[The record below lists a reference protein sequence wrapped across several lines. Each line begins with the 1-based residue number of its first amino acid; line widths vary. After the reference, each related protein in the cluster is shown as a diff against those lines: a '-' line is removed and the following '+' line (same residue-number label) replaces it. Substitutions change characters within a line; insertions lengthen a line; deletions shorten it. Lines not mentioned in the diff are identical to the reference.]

1 MGEEKM
7 KLTIC
12 GEEKEYEKGTQFV
25 QIAEEY
31 QERYADDIVL
41 VSVNNRLREL
51 HKKVKKAGELTFITT
66 KDVIGRKTYRRSV
79 TLLMQKALY
88 NILGKEKSAVYVSHC
103 ISQAYYCELVQYGR
117 PDEALLF
124 KLKAEML
131 RMAEEKIPILKECIG
146 TDEAVEL
153 FREFGMPQKECLL
166 RYRRSSKVN
175 TYSLDGYRDY
185 FYGYM
190 TMHTGYLKYFD
201 LQLYGDGFVLMFPN
215 HNTKETAPFC
225 PSEKY
230 FATLSQSREWGR
242 TLGIHT
248 IGSLNNAIVSGRIR
262 EIILIQEA
270 LMEQR
275 IGQIAEK
282 IASSGNIRFVM
293 IAGPSSS
300 GKTTFAH
307 RLSVQ
312 LSALGLKPHP
322 FSLDD
327 YYLEL
332 EQTPKDENGRYNFEC
347 LEALDV
353 ELFNHDMSALLEGK
367 AVGMPTF
374 NFQKRKREYRGKE
387 LKLDEGEL
395 LIIEGIHGLN
405 PKLSYS
411 LPEESKF
418 KIFISALTQINIDEH
433 NYLPTK
439 DGRLIRR
446 IVRDARTRNTT
457 AQQTIAMWDS
467 VRRGEEN
474 YIFPFQDGADVM
486 FNSALIYELAV
497 LKLYAEP
504 LLFQIEKSAP
514 EYREAKRLLKFLDYF
529 LPVPPEEIGSN
540 SILREFIG
548 GSTFHV

>member
-1 MGEEKM
+1 MGDEKI

-12 GEEKEYEKGTQFV
+12 GEEKEYEKGTQFI
-25 QIAEEY
+25 QIAQEY
-31 QERYADDIVL
+31 QNRYSDDIVL
-41 VSVNNRLREL
+41 VAVNNRLREL
-51 HKKVKKAGELTFITT
+51 HKKVKREGELTFITT

-88 NILGKEKSAVYVSHC
+88 NLLGKEKSTVYVKHC

-117 PDEALLF
+117 PDEAFLQ
-124 KLKAEML
+124 KLKEEML
-131 RMAEEKIPILKECIG
+131 KMAEEQIPIYKECIG

-153 FREFGMPQKECLL
+153 FHRLGMPQKECLL

-190 TMHTGYLKYFD
+190 TIHTGYLKYFD
-201 LQLYGDGFVLMFPN
+201 LQLFGDGFVLMFPN

-230 FATLSQSREWGR
+230 YATLSQSREWGR
-242 TLGIHT
+242 TLGVHT
-248 IGSLNNAIVSGRIR
+248 VGSLNNAIVSGKIR

-282 IASSGNIRFVM
+282 IVSSGDIRFVM

-307 RLSVQ
+307 RLSIQ

-322 FSLDD
+322 LSLDD

-353 ELFNHDMSALLEGK
+353 ELFNHDMSALLEKK

-387 LKLDEGEL
+387 FQLGEGEI

-439 DGRLIRR
+439 DARLIRR

-457 AQQTIAMWDS
+457 AQQTIAMWES

-474 YIFPFQDGADVM
+474 YIFPFQDAADVM

-504 LLFQIEKSAP
+504 LLFQIEKSTP
-514 EYREAKRLLKFLDYF
+514 EYGEAKRLLKFLDYF
-529 LPVPPEEIGSN
+529 LPVSPEEIGRN